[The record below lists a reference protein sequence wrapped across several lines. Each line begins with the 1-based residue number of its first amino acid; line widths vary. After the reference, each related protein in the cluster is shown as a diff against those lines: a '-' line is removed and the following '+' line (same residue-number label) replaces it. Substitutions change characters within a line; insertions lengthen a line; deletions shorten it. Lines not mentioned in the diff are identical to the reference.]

1 MWTEINGTGLVL
13 LNVPRPIVYGGW
25 VHSYREHDL
34 GMWGTLSR
42 AQPRVAPLEKMVP
55 ETEYKLVIKPT
66 RTHEC
71 GPE

>member
-1 MWTEINGTGLVL
+1 MENMISACGVL
-13 LNVPRPIVYGGW
+13 LIEPQ
-25 VHSYREHDL
+25 L
-34 GMWGTLSR
+34 
-42 AQPRVAPLEKMVP
+42 RVAQLEKMVP

>member
-34 GMWGTLSR
+34 GMWGTLDR
-42 AQPRVAPLEKMVP
+42 A
-55 ETEYKLVIKPT
+55 PT
-66 RTHEC
+66 KGSSVRENGTGNEVQVSN
-71 GPE
+71 